1 MSAGHSLQ
9 LRWYPRAACRASDGG
24 TSGGRVAGGVAAG
37 VGRGT
42 VGGIGRL
49 GLGGGV
55 RGGLVGGVG
64 GLVVPGRVVGCTVG
78 VRTAGALIVGAAGVG
93 ARAGRAVGA
102 ALGEIAVAVLGRRVL
117 LAGGDEPAVAAG
129 PSRVAADAD
138 QLRRGT
144 SAAVGWCWTGRVC
157 SHAPFRP
164 GSGPAHSPL
173 RQSRRSPLRGDD
185 DDLSAQSA
193 GLGVPQRRVSR
204 RWEPGWASG

>member
-1 MSAGHSLQ
+1 MTHACHVRGPFASAAVVPPGGLPGE
-9 LRWYPRAACRASDGG
+9 RRG

-55 RGGLVGGVG
+55 RGGPVLQRRPALVRGVG

-78 VRTAGALIVGAAGVG
+78 DRTAGALIVGAAGVG

-117 LAGGDEPAVAAG
+117 LTGGDKPAVAAG

-138 QLRRGT
+138 QLRRG
-144 SAAVGWCWTGRVC
+144 R
-157 SHAPFRP
+157 
-164 GSGPAHSPL
+164 
-173 RQSRRSPLRGDD
+173 RQR
-185 DDLSAQSA
+185 SA
-193 GLGVPQRRVSR
+193 GAGRAASARTRFSTWIRPSPFATST
-204 RWEPGWASG
+204 EPPVTAPRGR